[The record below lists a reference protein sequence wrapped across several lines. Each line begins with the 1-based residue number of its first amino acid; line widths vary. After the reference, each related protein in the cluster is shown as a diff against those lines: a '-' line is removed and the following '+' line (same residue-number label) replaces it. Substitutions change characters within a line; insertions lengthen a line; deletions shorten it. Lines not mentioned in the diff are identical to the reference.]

1 MVGNSTRPRGNSEPA
16 RWERTLLTPVEQ
28 GKVSTVTCTMKEIS
42 LRNQK
47 AKQITYQ
54 LVSERM
60 LYFPPL
66 RKVWKE
72 TCTITINTVTTD
84 ESESTVTVTISMWTL
99 LSFVNVCRCFARPVV
114 PWKVRRKL
122 RSWASRSGAVGL
134 GWCIAVIL
142 HNAVSKGFIGF
153 FKLGSLKSVW
163 DIAASRIIMILG
175 VLLTKNSQEGI
186 RKVLVTR
193 CLHLPTLPYHSIGTC
208 KLSCNLPSKNWNGG
222 WNTVVVALF
231 PDNRRYKQPEELES
245 EYTLKT
251 SCNM

>member
-1 MVGNSTRPRGNSEPA
+1 
-16 RWERTLLTPVEQ
+16 
-28 GKVSTVTCTMKEIS
+28 
-42 LRNQK
+42 
-47 AKQITYQ
+47 
-54 LVSERM
+54 M
-60 LYFPPL
+60 LYFPRL

-72 TCTITINTVTTD
+72 ACTTLTTD
-84 ESESTVTVTISMWTL
+84 DSESTVTISMWTL

-134 GWCIAVIL
+134 GIAVIL
-142 HNAVSKGFIGF
+142 HKAVSEGFIGF

-186 RKVLVTR
+186 RKVLTR
-193 CLHLPTLPYHSIGTC
+193 CLHLPTLPYHSIGTW
-208 KLSCNLPSKNWNGG
+208 NPPSKNWNGG
-222 WNTVVVALF
+222 WNMVVVALF

-245 EYTLKT
+245 EYTSKT
-251 SCNM
+251 SCRAVTEQKN